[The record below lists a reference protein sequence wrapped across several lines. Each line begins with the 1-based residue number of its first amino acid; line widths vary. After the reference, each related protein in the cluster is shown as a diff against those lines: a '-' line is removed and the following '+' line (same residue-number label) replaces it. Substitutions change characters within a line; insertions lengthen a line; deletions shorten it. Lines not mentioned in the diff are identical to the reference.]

1 MSYRMNNPLS
11 STNISE
17 PNFFEQVY
25 QVTKLI
31 PHGRITS
38 YGAIARYLGSGQSS
52 RMVGWALN
60 GCHSMEDWVPAH
72 RVVNRFGLLSG
83 KHHFPGSDTMKQ
95 LLESEGIRI
104 EDDRVIDFEKLF
116 WDPNKELV

>member
-1 MSYRMNNPLS
+1 MKNPLS
-11 STNISE
+11 NTNTNE

-25 QVTKLI
+25 QLTKLV
-31 PHGRITS
+31 PYGRVTS
-38 YGAIARYLGSGQSS
+38 YGAIARYLGSAQSS

-95 LLESEGIRI
+95 LLESEGVRV
-104 EDDRVIDFEKLF
+104 EDDKVVDFERLL
-116 WDPNKELV
+116 WDPNKEL